1 MDWDKLR
8 IFNAAAE
15 AGSFTNA
22 GEALSLSQSAVSR
35 QITALEQ
42 CLKSALFHRHARGLK
57 LTEQGEL
64 LHGAVR
70 EVIAR
75 VSMAEALLTERRDYA
90 GGPLKV
96 STTPGF
102 GAFWLA
108 PRLKEFHDLYPEIT
122 ITLLLDGGRADLS
135 MGEADVAIRM
145 SAPQKADLIQRRIL
159 TWRSYAYASPEYLK
173 KHGIP
178 SRGEDL
184 DHHWLVVHGSEGARD
199 VAADDWL
206 LELGMD
212 GRTVRQPVAALN
224 DLYGL
229 YRALLGGLGIGALPH
244 FILPESAGLIR
255 VLPDAASPKMDGYFV
270 YPAELRQSKRI
281 AVFRDFIIAQIA
293 EARLNSDPFDMAAR
307 SVGAELVRH
316 TPIRS
321 LSDEVHAQERG
332 GLSPGQRGQIHGRS
346 PGDVDTLVSAK

>member
-8 IFNAAAE
+8 IFNAAAQ

-22 GEALSLSQSAVSR
+22 GDALNLSQSAVSR

-42 CLKSALFHRHARGLK
+42 VLKTRLFHRHARGLK
-57 LTEQGEL
+57 LTEQGML

-75 VSMAEALLTERRDYA
+75 VSMAQALLTERRDYPH
-90 GGPLKV
+90 GPLRV

-108 PRLKEFHDLYPEIT
+108 PRLKAFHDLYPEVT
-122 ITLLLDGGRADLS
+122 ITLLLDGGVADLA
-135 MGEADVAIRM
+135 MGEADVALRM
-145 SAPQKADLIQRRIL
+145 SAPQKQDVIQRRIL
-159 TWRSYAYASPEYLK
+159 TWRSYAYASPEYLQ
-173 KHGIP
+173 KHGSP
-178 SRGEDL
+178 SRAEDL
-184 DHHWLVVHGSEGARD
+184 DHHRLVVQGGVGWRD
-199 VAADDWL
+199 AAADDWF

-212 GRTVRQPVAALN
+212 GRGARRPIAALN

-229 YRALLGGLGIGALPH
+229 YRALLGGLGIGPLPH
-244 FILPESAGLIR
+244 FIMPESAGLVR
-255 VLPDAASPKMDGYFV
+255 VLPDSASPKMDGYFV

-293 EARLNSDPFDMAAR
+293 KAHLNSDPFDLAAR
-307 SVGAELVRH
+307 PAGAA
-316 TPIRS
+316 PARS
-321 LSDEVHAQERG
+321 
-332 GLSPGQRGQIHGRS
+332 GLSPGHRGGFHPRPS
-346 PGDVDTLVSAK
+346 DDADSLVSVE

>member
-22 GEALSLSQSAVSR
+22 GDALNLSQSAVSR
-35 QITALEQ
+35 QITALEL
-42 CLKSALFHRHARGLK
+42 CLKTPLFHRHARGLK

-90 GGPLKV
+90 HGPLRV
-96 STTPGF
+96 STTAGF

-108 PRLKEFHDLYPEIT
+108 PRLKAFHDLYPEIK
-122 ITLLLDGGRADLS
+122 ITLMLDGGGADLA
-135 MGEADVAIRM
+135 MGEADVALRM
-145 SAPQKADLIQRRIL
+145 SIPQKANVIQRRIL
-159 TWRSYAYASPEYLK
+159 TWRSYAYAAPEYLK
-173 KHGIP
+173 KHGVP
-178 SRGEDL
+178 SRPEDL
-184 DHHWLVVHGSEGARD
+184 DHHWLVVQGGEGARD

-206 LELGMD
+206 LELGRD
-212 GRTVRQPVAALN
+212 GRDARNPIAALN
-224 DLYGL
+224 DLHGL
-229 YRALLGGLGIGALPH
+229 YRAMLGGLGIGPLPH
-244 FILPESAGLIR
+244 FIIPESAGLIR
-255 VLPDAASPKMDGYFV
+255 VLPDHASPKMDGYFV

-293 EARLNSDPFDMAAR
+293 EARLNSDPFDMA
-307 SVGAELVRH
+307 GAELARH

-321 LSDEVHAQERG
+321 LADEVHALGRG
-332 GLSPGQRGQIHGRS
+332 GMSPGQRGQIHVRS
-346 PGDVDTLVSAK
+346 PDDADMLVGAK